1 MAEAKGVV
9 RDVNP
14 KAYKNFYN
22 KLGSKD
28 SKVKI
33 YILVNL
39 RNKKNKDLG
48 VLNALKIMRTRYFM
62 KDKEVRNHWKRYFR
76 SILN

>member
-1 MAEAKGVV
+1 MV

-14 KAYKNFYN
+14 KAYKNFHN

-28 SKVKI
+28 GKVKI